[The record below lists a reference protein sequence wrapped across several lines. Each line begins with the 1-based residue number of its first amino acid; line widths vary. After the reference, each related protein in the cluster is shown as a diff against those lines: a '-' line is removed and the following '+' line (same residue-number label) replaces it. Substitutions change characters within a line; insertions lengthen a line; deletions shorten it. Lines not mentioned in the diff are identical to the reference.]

1 MEEFES
7 QTEHVEEE
15 LHHHAHHGERWV
27 AGVALTAALLA
38 GLAAVTA
45 LLSGH
50 YANDAMLDRMVAS
63 DQWSYYQAK
72 SIKATIVESGMAAA
86 EAAGQPVR
94 QQDRDTLARYERE
107 QKEIKAEAEEKEAA
121 SRAHFR
127 RHTTLSYGVTFSQ
140 VAIAVSA
147 ISVLVKRKAFW
158 FVGIA
163 LGAIGVGLLVAGLL
177 QSPAGAGGAGGS
189 PAEPHGNPAQASLA

>member
-7 QTEHVEEE
+7 QTEHVEED

-63 DQWSYYQAK
+63 DQWSFYQAK
-72 SIKATIVESGMAAA
+72 SIKATVVESRVAAA
-86 EAAGQPVR
+86 EAAGQPER
-94 QQDRDTLARYERE
+94 QQDRETLARYERE
-107 QKEIKAEAEEKEAA
+107 QKEIKAEAEEKEAG
-121 SRAHFR
+121 SRALFR

-163 LGAIGVGLLVAGLL
+163 LGAAGVGFLVAGLL
-177 QSPAGAGGAGGS
+177 QSPPSPAAGGTAPAG
-189 PAEPHGNPAQASLA
+189 HGGAAQAGRA